1 MSEGYTM
8 SWKRWKRG
16 LVIASLT
23 GLMTGAVSFVAG
35 GDWKVFLSVVVV
47 CVAKDAKL
55 WMTQHPIETV
65 TDTTQ
70 FFHDKPKIDAGP
82 GPTGSG

>member
-1 MSEGYTM
+1 M

-16 LVIASLT
+16 LLVASLT
-23 GLMTGAVSFVAG
+23 GVLTGSVSLVAG

-47 CVAKDAKL
+47 CMAKDSLL
-55 WMTQHPIETV
+55 WIKQHPIEAV

-70 FFHDKPKIDAGP
+70 FFHDPRHF
-82 GPTGSG
+82 